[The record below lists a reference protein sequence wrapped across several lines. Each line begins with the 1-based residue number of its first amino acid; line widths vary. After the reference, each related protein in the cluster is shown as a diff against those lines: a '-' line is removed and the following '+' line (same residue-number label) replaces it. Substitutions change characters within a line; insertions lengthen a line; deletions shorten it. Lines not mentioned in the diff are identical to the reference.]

1 MTSVTLVTSPM
12 DGSCGI
18 GTYSKSLLEQVE
30 DAVDVRTV
38 ILETDDTPPVSFFSY
53 AKAAIRAGG
62 TDDDVI
68 HVQHEY
74 GLFGTKWYLLWL
86 FYPLLFVLSR
96 IHGTPVVVT
105 VHEAWN
111 SDRVTLPMARAKRFY
126 IWLANKLIAGTAT
139 SVIFLSANCQEKFER
154 SVSVSDVYC
163 FTHGVGDTVEGVTE
177 ADAKAA
183 FGFEPSDIVVTEPG
197 YVRPSK
203 GYDTFLEIARRF
215 PECEFLVAGG
225 SRGADAYFESIAERA
240 PANVT
245 VTGHLAED
253 RFHLAFI
260 ATDVAVLPYDD
271 VAQSGIF
278 NWCAAY
284 ELPTVATRLPYF
296 ERLQLEYGCLLLFDT
311 ASEAEGR
318 IRESIS
324 EQQTRGQLI
333 DGMRSFRQD
342 NSFANVGKKHVSVY
356 RELT

>member
-1 MTSVTLVTSPM
+1 M

-18 GTYSKSLLEQVE
+18 GTYSKSLLKEVE

-53 AKAAIRAGG
+53 VRAAFRAGR
-62 TDDDVI
+62 TDDDII

-111 SDRVTLPMARAKRFY
+111 SDRVTPPMARAKRFY

-139 SVIFLSANCQEKFER
+139 SVIFLSDNCQEKFER
-154 SVSVSDVYC
+154 SVSVSDAHC

-183 FGFEPSDIVVTEPG
+183 FGFQPDDIVLTEPG

-203 GYDTFLEIARRF
+203 GYETFLEIAERF
-215 PECEFLVAGG
+215 PEYEFLVAGG

-245 VTGHLAED
+245 VTGHLVED
-253 RFHLAFI
+253 RFHLAFE
-260 ATDVAVLPYDD
+260 ATDVAVLPYDE
-271 VAQSGIF
+271 VAQSGIL

-296 ERLQLEYGCLLLFDT
+296 ERLQSEHECLLLFD
-311 ASEAEGR
+311 AVSEAEDR
-318 IRESIS
+318 IREIMS
-324 EQQTRGQLI
+324 EQQTRGRLT

-342 NSFANVGKKHVSVY
+342 NSFAKVGEKHVSLY